1 MHILLAC
8 REWDAYVRSVEL
20 PAGIAK
26 GISAEAR
33 RRPLTMT
40 LNLVGTAIEVRRPFP
55 SRLPDPERTFSIVL
69 QGPCEGLTGTLSGRR
84 DADARHSLQ

>member
-1 MHILLAC
+1 MPVNKTIALQHESASQKDSMQLLFAC

-40 LNLVGTAIEVRRPFP
+40 VNLGGTAMEVMTFP
-55 SRLPDPERTFSIVL
+55 S
-69 QGPCEGLTGTLSGRR
+69 
-84 DADARHSLQ
+84 

>member
-1 MHILLAC
+1 MQLLFAC

-33 RRPLTMT
+33 RRSLTMT
-40 LNLVGTAIEVRRPFP
+40 LNLVGTTLEVRTFT
-55 SRLPDPERTFSIVL
+55 SWLPNPEGTSLIIL
-69 QGPCEGLTGTLSGRR
+69 QGPCEGLIGTLSRGNEYSCS
-84 DADARHSLQ
+84 AQ